1 MLSIPAAGSQCPPSA
16 NNVAHPTN
24 ARPHPSSSRLDVAG
38 IESRISFYFAHGF
51 AGSSQK
57 TYKSAEKRY
66 LTFCSMHN
74 ISPLPLYESVLCKFV
89 TQLAEESFQY
99 RSIKTYL
106 SGLRYFQISTGLGDP
121 YKAHMPKLDYV
132 LKGVKRVRAMSGSG
146 ARECLPITPTILR
159 KLKSVWSVS
168 VHDPDSKL
176 LWAACCL
183 LFRLPSG
190 RRNNIR

>member
-1 MLSIPAAGSQCPPSA
+1 MLSIPPAGSQCPPSA
-16 NNVAHPTN
+16 NDVAHPTN
-24 ARPHPSSSRLDVAG
+24 AHPHPSSSRLDVAG

-74 ISPLPLYESVLCKFV
+74 ICKFV
-89 TQLAEESFQY
+89 THLAEESLQY

-106 SGLRYFQISTGLGDP
+106 SGLRYFQISAGLGDP

-146 ARECLPITPTILR
+146 TRECLPITPTILR

-183 LFRLPSG
+183 FFRLPSG
-190 RRNNIR
+190 GRNDNIK